1 MEAVHKPDA
10 APLVTAPGYPR
21 IGESRKLSDRVAAEL
36 ERRILRGDSKPGE
49 RLPTEAELCDLF
61 AVSRSV
67 VRDALRTLVARG
79 LVHVG
84 PRQGIVVAEPNDR
97 AFGEALALLLAR
109 SGLTMR
115 QVTEARAAIE
125 VQLSELA
132 ATNGTEQDWDEM
144 QAHLDAF
151 EDALAH
157 DELQAT
163 HGAHLAFHLAL
174 LRAIHLP
181 TLEIL
186 LAPMHEIIVMS
197 SVVPYQDRTLW
208 DFDNHPPILAALRR
222 RDAAEVRVALESH
235 FRGFLDDERYA
246 EFEAR
251 PFGESLAAYYEL
263 GDDTTV
269 PDPLARR

>member
-1 MEAVHKPDA
+1 M
-10 APLVTAPGYPR
+10 TRAPGYPR
-21 IGESRKLSDRVAAEL
+21 IGESLKLSDRVAGEL

-109 SGLTMR
+109 SELTMR
-115 QVTEARAAIE
+115 EVTDARAAVE

-132 ATNGTEQDWDEM
+132 AKNGTEEDWDEM

-151 EDALAH
+151 EDGLAR
-157 DELQAT
+157 DELQTA

-181 TLEIL
+181 ALEIL
-186 LAPMHEIIVMS
+186 LAPMHEIIFMS
-197 SVVPYQDRTLW
+197 SVVPYEDRALW

-222 RDAAEVRVALESH
+222 RDTVEVKVALERH
-235 FRGFLDDERYA
+235 FRGFLDDDRYT

-251 PFGESLAAYYEL
+251 PFGEGLAAYHEL
-263 GDDTTV
+263 GHDPV
-269 PDPLARR
+269 AAPDSLGRR